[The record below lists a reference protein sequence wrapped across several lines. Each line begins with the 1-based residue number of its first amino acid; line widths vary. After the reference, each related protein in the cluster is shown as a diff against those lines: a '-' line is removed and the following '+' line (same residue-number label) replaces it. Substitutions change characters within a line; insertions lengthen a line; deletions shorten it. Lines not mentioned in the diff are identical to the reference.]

1 MARLGEE
8 LVWTVLWPFHII
20 GLDSFLPLHRITA
33 VDGVHV
39 FT

>member
-1 MARLGEE
+1 MERLGEE
-8 LVWTVLWPFHII
+8 LVETVLLHFHII

-33 VDGVHV
+33 VDGVYV